1 MQNLIQID
9 RATNLHKNNSLQLL
23 CFFLEE
29 SKGLYAVN
37 VFKIREVIYQ
47 EGDFAHVVGGEDS
60 AILGILSIR
69 GESIALIDVRS
80 WLYDFKVD
88 LKRDF
93 AKNNRDLIM
102 VCNFSNHIIGLKIA
116 QVRQI
121 IQRSWMDV
129 RASSDYGI
137 RGQKII
143 ATTHNDDGNIIQI
156 LDVEQML
163 SDIFPM
169 LGYHDALMLDGLERI
184 ESDKLVLIAED
195 SVSVSHGLKHIIRL
209 MGLECKE
216 FSDGEE
222 LIIYLES
229 LEDTKGI
236 GIIITDIEMPK
247 ISGFEVLKKIRSNPN
262 LEHIP
267 VIINSSMDG
276 EANRQSAYKI
286 GADAFINKS
295 EPDEIIF
302 YLKQFLQKE

>member
-1 MQNLIQID
+1 MGGLK
-9 RATNLHKNNSLQLL
+9 LCVESVLQ
-23 CFFLEE
+23 FGQYFVLEVGNARFCAE
-29 SKGLYAVN
+29 YA
-37 VFKIREVIYQ
+37 

-137 RGQKII
+137 KGQKII
-143 ATTHNDDGNIIQI
+143 ATTHNDDGDIIQI

-195 SVSVSHGLKHIIRL
+195 SVSVSHGLRHIIRL

-229 LEDTKGI
+229 LEDSKGI

>member
-1 MQNLIQID
+1 MLDSAQNMPHI
-9 RATNLHKNNSLQLL
+9 NNEAQFL
-23 CFFLEE
+23 CFCLDDAPDAQI
-29 SKGLYAVN
+29 YAIN